1 MLKPFLVSLEFLLFE
16 LFFHDLST
24 WSFPSLSFWIFFFLL
39 WKNFK
44 LRKVTIGQGIPI
56 YLLLTCQYFATFA
69 LSFLVCVYV
78 CPCAYLSELSRNRCT
93 YHVPSPHNIE
103 ACYKKSKY
111 VLLYN
116 LSTMTRFRSFN
127 VSITLPTIY
136 FQISSIAQ
144 LWPIKQYFS
153 EQPPTEE

>member
-24 WSFPSLSFWIFFFLL
+24 WSFPSLSFWIFFFFLL

-78 CPCAYLSELSRNRCT
+78 CACAYLSELSWNSCT

-103 ACYKKSKY
+103 AYYKKA
-111 VLLYN
+111 
-116 LSTMTRFRSFN
+116 STFSYITSVPWPYLGASTS
-127 VSITLPTIY
+127 VSPYPQSTFKFHQLPNY
-136 FQISSIAQ
+136 G
-144 LWPIKQYFS
+144 L
-153 EQPPTEE
+153 

>member
-1 MLKPFLVSLEFLLFE
+1 MGCYWCWNLFWCHWNSSYLNCSFMIFPLEVSHHFLSEFF
-16 LFFHDLST
+16 
-24 WSFPSLSFWIFFFLL
+24 FFFLL

-78 CPCAYLSELSRNRCT
+78 CACAYLSELSRNSCT

-103 ACYKKSKY
+103 AYYKKA
-111 VLLYN
+111 
-116 LSTMTRFRSFN
+116 STFSYITSVPWPDLGASTS
-127 VSITLPTIY
+127 VSPYPQSTFKFHQLPNY
-136 FQISSIAQ
+136 G
-144 LWPIKQYFS
+144 L
-153 EQPPTEE
+153 